1 MNNNI
6 DVYSSSVAFT
16 EDDVRDKTVV
26 VIDVLRACSTIQA
39 ALENGA
45 AGVIPVA
52 ENDDAGKYTRS
63 LDASRILLCGE
74 KGGKKIEGYRLG
86 NSPLEYVYDIVN
98 AKIIILKTTNGT
110 RAVTR
115 SSNAK
120 EVLIASFLNLTAVVD
135 YLKKQNTRDVL
146 LICSG
151 WNNRLSI
158 EDMLCAGTL
167 TYRLFDG
174 KLPAD
179 ATDGTKVAFSLYQ
192 KFGENISKLIDS
204 SNHAKRLKAIGY
216 EKDIDFCSQVDL
228 YSSVPVLY
236 QGMIRLN

>member
-1 MNNNI
+1 MMNSI

-16 EDDVRDKTVV
+16 EYDVRDKTVV

-86 NSPLEYVYDIVN
+86 NSPIEYVYDIVN
-98 AKIIILKTTNGT
+98 SKIIILKTTNGT
-110 RAVTR
+110 RAITR

-120 EVLIASFLNLTAVVD
+120 EVLIASFLNLSAVVD
-135 YLKKQNTRDVL
+135 YLKKKETRDIL

-167 TYRLFDG
+167 ICRLFDG
-174 KLPAD
+174 ELPAV

-192 KFGENISKLIDS
+192 KFGENISNLIDS

-228 YSSVPVLY
+228 YSSVPVY
-236 QGMIRLN
+236 FQGMIRLY